1 MSETHAEYKSRI
13 LGYLGGRDP
22 MPLLASA
29 PATLT
34 RLLDGLPEGVLRA
47 RPIAPKWSIAEIV
60 AHLADDELVA
70 TYRIRLILSAPGT
83 EIQAF
88 DQARWAEVARY
99 ADTDV
104 DTTFELYRRLREEN
118 LRQMNSLGEEEW
130 NRFGVHA
137 ERGRES
143 IRDIAAY
150 YAGHDLNHFQQIE
163 RILERAH

>member
-1 MSETHAEYKSRI
+1 MSETHAEYKARI
-13 LGYLGGRDP
+13 LGYLAGRDP

-29 PATLT
+29 PQTLA
-34 RLLDGLPEGVLRA
+34 RLLEGISEPVLGA
-47 RPIAPKWSIAEIV
+47 RPSPAKWSIREIV

-70 TYRIRLILSAPGT
+70 TYRIRQILSVPGT

-104 DTTFELYRRLREEN
+104 AATLELYRRLREEN
-118 LRQMNSLGEEEW
+118 LRQMNALGEAEW
-130 NRFGVHA
+130 NQFGVHA

-150 YAGHDLNHFQQIE
+150 YAGHDLNHFRQIE
-163 RILERAH
+163 GILAGW

>member
-1 MSETHAEYKSRI
+1 
-13 LGYLGGRDP
+13 
-22 MPLLASA
+22 MPS
-29 PATLT
+29 
-34 RLLDGLPEGVLRA
+34 
-47 RPIAPKWSIAEIV
+47 KWSIREIV

-99 ADTDV
+99 ADTNV
-104 DTTFELYRRLREEN
+104 AATFELYQRLREEN
-118 LRQMNSLGEEEW
+118 RRQMNTLEEAEW
-130 NRFGVHA
+130 NHFGVHA

-150 YAGHDLNHFQQIE
+150 YAGHDLNYFQQIE
-163 RILERAH
+163 RIMRGRQ